1 MKNMNMLRLI
11 ERIGKIVNW
20 RPGLML
26 GLLLTVS
33 LLVVVA
39 LPVPNAR
46 PRTFSGEIQDSTCAG
61 TAEHVE
67 RDCALTCVRGG
78 AKWVLYDPSNKE
90 IYQLD
95 DQKAGQFAAQQV
107 TVLGTLDKSTKTIHV
122 VKIKGAI
129 TARSRS

>member
-1 MKNMNMLRLI
+1 MNMLRLI
-11 ERIGKIVNW
+11 ERIGKIENW
-20 RPGLML
+20 RPALMML

-39 LPVPNAR
+39 LPVPIGR
-46 PRTFSGEIQDSTCAG
+46 PRTFTGEIQDSTCAG

-67 RDCALTCVRGG
+67 RDCALTCVHGG
-78 AKWVLYDPSNKE
+78 AKWVLYDPSNQE

-95 DQKAGQFAAQQV
+95 DQEAGQFAAQQV

-129 TARSRS
+129 TARAR

>member
-1 MKNMNMLRLI
+1 MKDMNMLRLI
-11 ERIGKIVNW
+11 ERIGKIGTW
-20 RPGLML
+20 RPALMML

-39 LPVPNAR
+39 LPVPNGR
-46 PRTFSGEIQDSTCAG
+46 PRVFTGEIQDSTCAG

-78 AKWVLYDPSNKE
+78 AKWVLYDPSSQE
-90 IYQLD
+90 IFQLD
-95 DQKAGQFAAQQV
+95 DQEAGQFAAQQV

-122 VKIKGAI
+122 VKIKGQ
-129 TARSRS
+129 